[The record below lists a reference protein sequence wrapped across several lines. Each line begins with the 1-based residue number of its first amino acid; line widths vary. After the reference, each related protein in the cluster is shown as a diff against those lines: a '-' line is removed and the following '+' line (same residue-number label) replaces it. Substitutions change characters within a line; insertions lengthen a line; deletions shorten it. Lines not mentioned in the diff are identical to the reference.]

1 MKKLAELYLLLRT
14 PTISK
19 IKMNILVVMC
29 MLVVLAVN
37 AQSGEEMETEME
49 TETEMEPTVESFQA
63 FLEVSIPCSLLYLV
77 VIHSLYGDERW
88 IYYFLVL

>member
-1 MKKLAELYLLLRT
+1 M
-14 PTISK
+14 
-19 IKMNILVVMC
+19 KMNISVLMY

-77 VIHSLYGDERW
+77 VIHSLHADEK
-88 IYYFLVL
+88 